1 MRSYCHIKRYGNL
14 ELSSKINVVIVI
26 IIIIIAFIIITVIII
41 FLQFEQLSV

>member
-1 MRSYCHIKRYGNL
+1 MRSYCHIKRCGNL

-41 FLQFEQLSV
+41 FLQFEQLLV